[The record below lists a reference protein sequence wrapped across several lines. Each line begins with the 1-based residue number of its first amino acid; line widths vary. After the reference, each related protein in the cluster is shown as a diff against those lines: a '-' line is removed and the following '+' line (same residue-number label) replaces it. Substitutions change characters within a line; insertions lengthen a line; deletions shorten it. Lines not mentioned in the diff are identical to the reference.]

1 MDEVSSFFAR
11 SQRRTFVVCGRE
23 EEEKGGV
30 RLCIGERRVDK
41 RGDAGREKK
50 RQAREFVPTVDDNIG
65 MHASLPLSL
74 RLSCLRKGGENAN
87 KATSKRPKLRGK
99 NKNVGRRTKPHSG
112 LPGRRTK
119 RLGARR
125 TLGSRLRSP
134 CSVLVWLLFVR
145 PHPRHSSVGVFSSS
159 SHSISYPSN
168 LRGIPPCL

>member
-1 MDEVSSFFAR
+1 MKFPRFSRVF
-11 SQRRTFVVCGRE
+11 E
-23 EEEKGGV
+23 EE
-30 RLCIGERRVDK
+30 RLKFVEERRRRRVELDFASGRGELISEGMRVGKRRDK
-41 RGDAGREKK
+41 
-50 RQAREFVPTVDDNIG
+50 
-65 MHASLPLSL
+65 HASSCPLSTTTSECMH
-74 RLSCLRKGGENAN
+74 LSRFLCGSLALLRKGGENAN

-134 CSVLVWLLFVR
+134 CSVLVRLLFVR